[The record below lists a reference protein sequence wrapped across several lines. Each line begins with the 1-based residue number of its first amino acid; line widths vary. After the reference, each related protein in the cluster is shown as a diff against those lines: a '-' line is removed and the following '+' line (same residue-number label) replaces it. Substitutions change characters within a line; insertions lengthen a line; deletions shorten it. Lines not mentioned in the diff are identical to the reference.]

1 MIMNQSLTMPLTKK
15 IKCLVI
21 DDEQP
26 ARDILQKHIEG
37 VEALELAGSCNNAV
51 EALSFLQSNTVDL
64 LFLDIQMPH
73 ILGTNFIRT
82 LKNPPKVIFTTAYRK
97 YAVEGFELDAVDFLL
112 KPIGFDRFLKAVNKI
127 FQLNLQSNLP
137 ELEKP
142 ENSKESAQPFLYF
155 RSDRKMVK
163 VLFNDILYI
172 EGLRDYIRIFTTTKT
187 IVTKHLLASLQEM
200 LPADS
205 FLRIHRSYIVS
216 INKIDSYNAD
226 MIEIAKKELPIG
238 RLYKHDVNKLLNTSS
253 FQSDIKK
260 NSKDLNNSK

>member
-1 MIMNQSLTMPLTKK
+1 MPLIKK

-26 ARDILQKHIEG
+26 AREILEKHISG
-37 VEALELAGSCNNAV
+37 VESLELAGSCTNAV

-112 KPIGFDRFLKAVNKI
+112 KPISFDRFLKAVNKI
-127 FQLNLQSNLP
+127 LHLNLQSNVSTTSS
-137 ELEKP
+137 
-142 ENSKESAQPFLYF
+142 ENHNEPAQPFLYV
-155 RSDRKMVK
+155 RVDRKMVK

-172 EGLRDYIRIFTTTKT
+172 EGLRDYVKIYTTSKAL
-187 IVTKHLLASLQEM
+187 ITKHLLSSLEEM

-216 INKIDSYNAD
+216 INKIDSYNTD
-226 MIEIAKKELPIG
+226 TIGIEKKELPIG
-238 RLYKHDVNKLLNTSS
+238 RLFKHDVNKLLSASS
-253 FQSDIKK
+253 IRPHTNINLK
-260 NSKDLNNSK
+260 NRPGTD

>member
-1 MIMNQSLTMPLTKK
+1 MPSTKK
-15 IKCLVI
+15 IRCLVI

-26 ARDILQKHIEG
+26 ARDILHKHIEG
-37 VEALELAGSCNNAV
+37 VENLELAGSCNNAV

-73 ILGTNFIRT
+73 ILGTNFLRT

-112 KPIGFDRFLKAVNKI
+112 KPISFDRFLKAVNKI
-127 FQLNLQSNLP
+127 LQVNLQSNLP
-137 ELEKP
+137 EKAKP
-142 ENSKESAQPFLYF
+142 DSKEQTQSFLYF

-163 VLFNDILYI
+163 VLFDDILYI
-172 EGLRDYIRIFTTTKT
+172 EGLRDYIRIFTSTRS
-187 IVTKHLLASLQEM
+187 IVTKHLLASLEEM
-200 LPADS
+200 LPSDS

-216 INKIDSYNAD
+216 VNKIDSFNGD

-238 RLYKHDVNKLLNTSS
+238 RMYKNDVNKLLNAAS
-253 FQSDIKK
+253 IPPGKKK
-260 NSKDLNNSK
+260 NSKGINDIS